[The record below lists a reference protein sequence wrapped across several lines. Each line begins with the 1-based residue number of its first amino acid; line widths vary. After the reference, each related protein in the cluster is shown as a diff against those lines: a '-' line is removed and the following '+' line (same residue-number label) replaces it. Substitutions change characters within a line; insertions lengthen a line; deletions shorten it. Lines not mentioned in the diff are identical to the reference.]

1 MFKMFCNCL
10 SLSSLPDISKWNTD
24 NVNDMNGMLDNCI
37 LLLNISN
44 LSILWKVGDDYF
56 FDNYFNYDD
65 LFNVKDF
72 NILKFQ
78 KKILKLLNNII

>member
-1 MFKMFCNCL
+1 MF
-10 SLSSLPDISKWNTD
+10 
-24 NVNDMNGMLDNCI
+24 DNCI
-37 LLLNISN
+37 LLLYISN

-78 KKILKLLNNII
+78 KKF